1 MRRISELVLLFDVD
15 KTPVIWIVFENILKN
30 KVEMIKKLE
39 NFREF
44 EGNGG

>member
-1 MRRISELVLLFDVD
+1 MSQ
-15 KTPVIWIVFENILKN
+15 KPVIWIVFENILKN